1 MREIKN
7 IHLIDF
13 LSENIRNF
21 ASQMCSLDTFKID
34 LKELK
39 EDGKTFSFHLDD
51 SYFKAID
58 APDVMHGEL
67 DVEVNVQKV
76 ADMFRF
82 DIHTDGV
89 VRIPCDI
96 CLEDMDQPIDADNHL
111 VAKFGLEYNDDDE
124 VIIVPEEEGIL
135 DMSWFIYEFIVLNIP
150 IKHVH
155 APGKCNPAM
164 IQMLHE
170 HNAAR
175 SSEEEEEQTT
185 DPRWDAL
192 KKLKDSL

>member
-1 MREIKN
+1 
-7 IHLIDF
+7 
-13 LSENIRNF
+13 
-21 ASQMCSLDTFKID
+21 MCSLDTFKID

-67 DVEVNVQKV
+67 DVEVDVQKV

-175 SSEEEEEQTT
+175 SSEEEEEQTI

>member
-39 EDGKTFSFHLDD
+39 EDCKTFSFHLDD

>member
-21 ASQMCSLDTFKID
+21 ARQMCSLDTFKID

-175 SSEEEEEQTT
+175 SSEEEEEQTI

>member
-1 MREIKN
+1 
-7 IHLIDF
+7 
-13 LSENIRNF
+13 
-21 ASQMCSLDTFKID
+21 
-34 LKELK
+34 
-39 EDGKTFSFHLDD
+39 
-51 SYFKAID
+51 
-58 APDVMHGEL
+58 
-67 DVEVNVQKV
+67 
-76 ADMFRF
+76 
-82 DIHTDGV
+82 
-89 VRIPCDI
+89 
-96 CLEDMDQPIDADNHL
+96 MDQPIDADNHL

-175 SSEEEEEQTT
+175 SSEEEEEQTI

>member
-175 SSEEEEEQTT
+175 SSEEEEEQTI

>member
-89 VRIPCDI
+89 VHIPCDI

-175 SSEEEEEQTT
+175 SSEEEEEQTI